1 MTTDEFV
8 VTPGQAVRL
17 TDLPTSTRAGFDG
30 EDEARASLERVS
42 EELVRH
48 QSYLMAHETWG
59 LLVLFQGM
67 DAAGKDEAIEHVLI
81 SLDPRGVVLKQFSR
95 PSEEE
100 LRQDF
105 LRRASTALPARGQ
118 VGIFNR
124 SYYEQVVGDKVHPD
138 GLDAQSL
145 PDEAH
150 ADVWAKRYRQ
160 IGEFERYLVENG
172 IHLLK
177 FFMHVSSEVQRER
190 LLERIEKPDGQW
202 QFSYSDVEERRH
214 WDSYMRAYEEA
225 LEQTT
230 TEHAPWHV
238 IPADAPWPARAAVG
252 RILLEK
258 LRSFHSDF
266 PEPTDEEREELDEAR
281 ARLEAEDGDG

>member
-1 MTTDEFV
+1 MTRGEFAL
-8 VTPGQAVRL
+8 TPGHPVRL
-17 TDLPTSTRAGFDG
+17 AELPTTTADGFEG
-30 EDEARASLERVS
+30 EDQARASLERVS

-48 QSYLMAHETWG
+48 QTYLMAHETWG

-67 DAAGKDEAIEHVLI
+67 DAAGKDEAIQHVLI
-81 SLDPRGVVLKQFSR
+81 SLDPRGVKFEHFSR

-105 LRRASTALPARGQ
+105 LRQASTALPARGQ

-124 SYYEQVVGDKVHPD
+124 SYYERVVGDKVHPD
-138 GLDAQSL
+138 RLTAQGL
-145 PDEAH
+145 PEEAR

-172 IHLLK
+172 IHVLK

-190 LLERIEKPDGQW
+190 LLERIDNAEGQW
-202 QFSYSDVEERRH
+202 QFSFSDVEERRH
-214 WDSYMRAYEEA
+214 WDLYMRVHDEV

-230 TEHAPWHV
+230 TTHASWHV
-238 IPADAPWPARAAVG
+238 IPADAPWAARAAVG

-258 LRSFHSDF
+258 LSSFHSGF
-266 PEPTDEEREELDEAR
+266 PTPTEEEREKLDEAR
-281 ARLEAEDGDG
+281 GRLEAEDDR